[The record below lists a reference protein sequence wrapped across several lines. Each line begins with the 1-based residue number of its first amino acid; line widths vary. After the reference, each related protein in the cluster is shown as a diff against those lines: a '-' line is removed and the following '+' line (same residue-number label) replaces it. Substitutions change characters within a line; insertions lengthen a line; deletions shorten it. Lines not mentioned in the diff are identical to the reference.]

1 MIFLQNR
8 SRCARRQKHFFRPL
22 GFDQFFPRV
31 YSMIWCEKNVDFS
44 QFTPLRLRRF
54 FSSKIFIV
62 RLSSMDAMLE
72 CEFYTKGNISLC
84 RRSPYD
90 TTPPPCELYLYSA
103 DAIAG
108 RRAHSDLLLRIS
120 YGKQPVSG
128 IKMKAFE
135 TSLDKKRRFHELL
148 SIFQV
153 EKFCNF

>member
-1 MIFLQNR
+1 MIFLR
-8 SRCARRQKHFFRPL
+8 IGHGARATKTFFRPL
-22 GFDQFFPRV
+22 GFDEFFPRV

-44 QFTPLRLRRF
+44 QFTPLRLGF

-90 TTPPPCELYLYSA
+90 TLPPPPRELYLFSA

-120 YGKQPVSG
+120 YGKQPVSE
-128 IKMKAFE
+128 IKNESF
-135 TSLDKKRRFHELL
+135 
-148 SIFQV
+148 
-153 EKFCNF
+153 